1 MSKYTGT
8 PTWEHQNDFFT
19 EICQQ
24 RIDDTRRLRVRDC
37 AGDIW
42 LPTSEAEFVSK
53 RVYLK
58 GIAGVQILTIWII
71 IHYKLKVES
80 WQIYLCMCTR
90 ACMHRGMC
98 TCIHVCIYVCQL
110 VGGWMGVYVHAT
122 YLTRYS
128 IFCSKDCA
136 FSAFAN
142 PAWNK
147 DHNNHSFYL
156 LFYTLLIHTTYKRKN
171 KTTTTTLILFPET
184 RPLDINTK
192 A

>member
-24 RIDDTRRLRVRDC
+24 RIDDTRRSRVQDC

-80 WQIYLCMCTR
+80 WQIYLCMPTR

-98 TCIHVCIYVCQL
+98 AMHTCMYMWFSGWVDGWVCMCML
-110 VGGWMGVYVHAT
+110 HTWRDTVY
-122 YLTRYS
+122 
-128 IFCSKDCA
+128 
-136 FSAFAN
+136 SAAKTAPF
-142 PAWNK
+142 
-147 DHNNHSFYL
+147 L
-156 LFYTLLIHTTYKRKN
+156 LLQIQ
-171 KTTTTTLILFPET
+171 PET
-184 RPLDINTK
+184 KIIIIIVFIDFFTLF
-192 A
+192 